1 VLQYSRPITTS
12 SAPVPSPRVPAH
24 VAIIMDGNGRW
35 AQARGQIRT
44 DGHTKGADAVREV
57 VRACRREGVR
67 YLTLYAFSVANWS
80 RPAFEVRALMQ
91 LLAQFANSEKG
102 ELREQGIKL
111 SVIGEF
117 HRLSP
122 VAQTALHE
130 AIEFTQDGTSM
141 VLSLALS
148 YGGRHDITNAARSL
162 AERVKNGSLNPSDI
176 TEDLL
181 RKELT
186 TRSLPDVDLLIRTGG
201 ESRVSDFLLYE
212 SAYAELAFM
221 PVMWPDFTEQHLLEA
236 FAAFASRERRFGLT
250 SAQVRETNP
259 TSANHPSSLE
269 RVLYRVD

>member
-1 VLQYSRPITTS
+1 MLQSPRLISNS
-12 SAPVPSPRVPAH
+12 SAPAHLTRVPSH

-57 VRACRREGVR
+57 VRAARREGVR
-67 YLTLYAFSVANWS
+67 YLTLYAFSVANWN

-91 LLAQFANSEKG
+91 LLAEFANSEKA
-102 ELREQGIKL
+102 ELREQGIRL
-111 SVIGEF
+111 EVIGEF

-122 VAQTALHE
+122 AAQASLRE
-130 AIEFTQDGTSM
+130 AIEFTQDGSSM

-148 YGGRHDITNAARSL
+148 YGGRHDITNAAKAL
-162 AERVKNGSLNPSDI
+162 AERVRDGSLNPSDI

-181 RKELT
+181 RHELT

-236 FAAFASRERRFGLT
+236 FSAFASRERRYGLT
-250 SAQVRETNP
+250 SAQVREGNATATPSTN
-259 TSANHPSSLE
+259 LE

>member
-1 VLQYSRPITTS
+1 MLQ
-12 SAPVPSPRVPAH
+12 SPRLVTDSSVSPKSATIPSH

-44 DGHTKGADAVREV
+44 DGHQKGADAVREV
-57 VRACRREGVR
+57 VRTARREGVR

-91 LLAQFANSEKG
+91 LLAQFANSEKA
-102 ELREQGIKL
+102 ELREQGIRL
-111 SVIGEF
+111 EVIGEF
-117 HRLSP
+117 HRLS
-122 VAQTALHE
+122 QTAQSALRE
-130 AIEFTQDGTSM
+130 AIEFTKDGNTM

-148 YGGRHDITNAARSL
+148 YGGRHDITNAARAL
-162 AERVKNGSLNPSDI
+162 AERVKDGSLRPEDI
-176 TEDLL
+176 TENLL
-181 RKELT
+181 RQELT

-236 FAAFASRERRFGLT
+236 FEMFAARERRFGLT
-250 SAQVRETNP
+250 SAQIREPNGTA
-259 TSANHPSSLE
+259 SANSSLE

>member
-1 VLQYSRPITTS
+1 MLQSPCLIAN
-12 SAPVPSPRVPAH
+12 SAAKAQFARVPAH

-57 VRACRREGVR
+57 VRASRREGVR
-67 YLTLYAFSVANWS
+67 YLTLYAFSVANWN

-91 LLAQFANSEKG
+91 LLAQFAMSEKV

-111 SVIGEF
+111 QVIGEF
-117 HRLSP
+117 HRLAPS
-122 VAQTALHE
+122 AQDALNE
-130 AIEFTQDGTSM
+130 AMEFTKDGTQM

-148 YGGRHDITNAARSL
+148 YGGRHDIANAARAL
-162 AERVKNGSLNPSDI
+162 AERVSQGALKPAEI

-181 RKELT
+181 RQELT
-186 TRSLPDVDLLIRTGG
+186 TRALPDVDLLIRTGG

-236 FAAFASRERRFGLT
+236 FAAFSSRERRFGLT
-250 SAQVRETNP
+250 SAQVRESSPAPNP
-259 TSANHPSSLE
+259 ASALE

>member
-1 VLQYSRPITTS
+1 MLQSPRLVTTS
-12 SAPVPSPRVPAH
+12 STSTKLPRVPSH

-57 VRACRREGVR
+57 VRTARREGVR

-80 RPAFEVRALMQ
+80 RPAFEVRVLMQ
-91 LLAQFANSEKG
+91 LLAQFANSEKA
-102 ELREQGIKL
+102 ELREQGIRL
-111 SVIGEF
+111 AVVGEL
-117 HRLSP
+117 HRLSQT
-122 VAQTALHE
+122 AQDALHE
-130 AIEFTQDGTSM
+130 AMEFTKDGTSM

-148 YGGRHDITNAARSL
+148 YGGRHDLANAARSL
-162 AERVKNGSLNPSDI
+162 AERVKEGSLSPADI

-181 RKELT
+181 RQELT

-201 ESRVSDFLLYE
+201 ESRISDFLLYE

-236 FAAFASRERRFGLT
+236 FATFASRERRFGLT
-250 SAQVRETNP
+250 SAQVRDATNSG
-259 TSANHPSSLE
+259 TQSLALA
-269 RVLYRVD
+269 R